1 MAKVHY
7 VGRRSRRTKSFFM
20 GAKSLV
26 SSIFLIAGSAFS
38 AVTILSIAMQLA
50 NLVLNSLL
58 GLKFMQARFI
68 QELYRCARMWTA
80 YLGNFVLRMI
90 DLVDRITDSGSGTA
104 QSGLELVKE
113 LGLLLLAMVAVIGTL
128 MVVFR
133 FGSILRYAGSK
144 LNTPGSGEEGGMRGE
159 REALKLLKRLPGD
172 AHVFVNLEFE
182 KRGHHETDFIVVA
195 PAGVTVCEV
204 KYWSGRVIYD
214 AADNCNVTRIDNR
227 GNVRSM
233 HSPVHQVIAHYE
245 TLRDALKDQGINANP
260 RGMVLMMHP
269 DVRLEGF
276 QNCRVPVLKR
286 PSPGDVAG
294 RLGHAQLSG
303 AQIDQT
309 VQALKRIAL

>member
-26 SSIFLIAGSAFS
+26 GSIFLIAGSAFS

-58 GLKFMQARFI
+58 GLKFMQARAI
-68 QELYRCARMWTA
+68 QELYRCAKMWTT

-90 DLVDRITDSGSGTA
+90 DFVDRLTDSNSGAA
-104 QSGLELVKE
+104 QNWVELIKE
-113 LGLLLLAMVAVIGTL
+113 LGLLLLAIIAVIGTL

-144 LNTPGSGEEGGMRGE
+144 MNTPGSGAEGGMRGE
-159 REALKLLKRLPGD
+159 REALKLLRKLPDD

-204 KYWSGRVIYD
+204 KYWSGRVIYNE
-214 AADNCNVTRIDNR
+214 ADNCNVTRIDNR

-233 HSPVHQVIAHYE
+233 HSPVHQVLAHYE

-276 QNCRVPVLKR
+276 QHCRIPVLKQ
-286 PSPGDVAG
+286 PSIGDVES
-294 RLGHAQLSG
+294 RLGNAQLSS
-303 AQIDQT
+303 AQIEQT